1 MAWPAHMAKTMG
13 ITVDNRAV
21 GGSSLGHAVDLVER
35 AWCEGLLDD
44 PKVLVVIGVTKKTRA
59 VYWLG
64 AKEPHSW
71 MLGHPGTWPNSR
83 WDLPTVLDIMSPDY
97 LWHLHT
103 GYLLRLVQIAG
114 QCRAHLRLF
123 DMFGLPRHIHIRQQH
138 CLARWREILDSG
150 LTCWDSSMESMIK
163 SGERHGGLH
172 PTVAVHQRFGAWA
185 VTQLNRGTTPCGSSW
200 SPPAQPD

>member
-21 GGSSLGHAVDLVER
+21 GGSSLGHTVDLVER

-59 VYWLG
+59 MYWLN
-64 AKEPHSW
+64 AKETHSW
-71 MLGHPGTWPNSR
+71 MLGHTGTWPNSR
-83 WDLPTVLDIMSPDY
+83 WDPLTVLEVMSPTY

-123 DMFGLPRHIHIRQQH
+123 DMFGMQQH
-138 CLARWREILDSG
+138 IQHPGLARWREILASG
-150 LTCWDSSMESMIK
+150 LTCWDRSMESMVK
-163 SGERHGGLH
+163 SGERHGGYH

-185 VTQLNRGTTPCGSSW
+185 VTQLNSGGTAAVSGK
-200 SPPAQPD
+200 